1 MKAEIK
7 ALRNWWRNINIKA
20 WVKAQIKPIAVLLNN
35 IPWRSMAKW
44 AGIISILTFTF
55 GWFAGAIAAL
65 IIALWNKIREQ
76 DTYIALFN
84 KMVHVIYIKLFTS
97 RAYQRLSKVMTD
109 EELAILIN
117 EIIRHTGTDRR
128 TAFRALKSV
137 FASGAYKTISKKDL
151 LSTLIELTRTQKEN
165 TAIFYYLITKLYRQ
179 KKLTKDLINRILA
192 SDKPMAEILH
202 SASLKMVFGVPVNG
216 AGQDENGKAQAE
228 RIIAGLGLNDEQAF
242 IGSVGRKGR
251 VQITTPAANR
261 TLERYDSRKGYFL
274 LRFQQRE
281 ERGWRRYNDTFYLR
295 MNSTSGKQPEP
306 DSAAANKQAAP
317 DHALLMDV
325 GDQDLNAKEVMV
337 NMKEE
342 ELPTGNIFELV
353 RSRLAAENRP
363 ALVEQTMS
371 ILRKAGL
378 KSGQEQQYAKRF
390 DSLRRNHIGAQD
402 TFISEVVVNE
412 LERIAKKQK
421 QDFENPEATKQI
433 LEYSKQL
440 KAIAQKLEAQR
451 KAAAKNIMSIR
462 KYQIKAASD
471 RKRTKVWGYIV
482 LVLYAGIS
490 KQTAEKYI
498 TFLRYVKDIR
508 TVGGLRI
515 AALVVPI
522 AVIGLLIKLA
532 SLIIALQ
539 LLLPDSRKL
548 RPPSSSS

>member
-1 MKAEIK
+1 
-7 ALRNWWRNINIKA
+7 
-20 WVKAQIKPIAVLLNN
+20 
-35 IPWRSMAKW
+35 
-44 AGIISILTFTF
+44 
-55 GWFAGAIAAL
+55 
-65 IIALWNKIREQ
+65 
-76 DTYIALFN
+76 
-84 KMVHVIYIKLFTS
+84 
-97 RAYQRLSKVMTD
+97 
-109 EELAILIN
+109 
-117 EIIRHTGTDRR
+117 
-128 TAFRALKSV
+128 
-137 FASGAYKTISKKDL
+137 
-151 LSTLIELTRTQKEN
+151 
-165 TAIFYYLITKLYRQ
+165 
-179 KKLTKDLINRILA
+179 
-192 SDKPMAEILH
+192 
-202 SASLKMVFGVPVNG
+202 
-216 AGQDENGKAQAE
+216 
-228 RIIAGLGLNDEQAF
+228 
-242 IGSVGRKGR
+242 
-251 VQITTPAANR
+251 
-261 TLERYDSRKGYFL
+261 
-274 LRFQQRE
+274 
-281 ERGWRRYNDTFYLR
+281 

-353 RSRLAAENRP
+353 GSRLAAENRP

-539 LLLPDSRKL
+539 LLLIAIPALLYILINTAKFEFLAESRITDVMVENAEKEINVDL
-548 RPPSSSS
+548 LPIIFPAL